1 MVTFDVVNVTAQT
14 AQFAHFSPN
23 DIDNSKPLAT
33 TNEGFPKQGTS
44 VCKVHKDKQNKS
56 MTNLDPSGLRFRG
69 TVLNAT
75 GRCMFACTGDV
86 HTTFGR
92 LFLLAEFQVD
102 RYYKALI
109 SAQPELVNLRTRQQ
123 TGKDNGESLHQ
134 KWKIKS
140 RMLRTVGQTRGRWQ
154 MKNTL
159 IN

>member
-1 MVTFDVVNVTAQT
+1 
-14 AQFAHFSPN
+14 
-23 DIDNSKPLAT
+23 
-33 TNEGFPKQGTS
+33 
-44 VCKVHKDKQNKS
+44 

-69 TVLNAT
+69 TVLNAA

-92 LFLLAEFQVD
+92 LSSMLFLVSEFQVD
-102 RYYKALI
+102 RYFKALI
-109 SAQPELVNLRTRQQ
+109 SAQPELVNLRSRQQ
-123 TGKDNGESLHQ
+123 TGKDNGESVHQ